1 MCLVRSYLHLLVKAQ
16 KLRVP
21 IVVMC
26 LIGLLLSQVAGAE
39 QKGVF
44 TRVLT
49 ETAVSASTVSAGS
62 TVADESKSNQ
72 QASSSGLKTADL
84 STASTTDASA
94 GAAISATVGREPA
107 AAVRE
112 LHHSL
117 SRLITADEL
126 DVTVAKHPASL
137 TARFLLI
144 QLALAQVGH
153 QLIML
158 R

>member
-1 MCLVRSYLHLLVKAQ
+1 
-16 KLRVP
+16 
-21 IVVMC
+21 
-26 LIGLLLSQVAGAE
+26 
-39 QKGVF
+39 
-44 TRVLT
+44 
-49 ETAVSASTVSAGS
+49 
-62 TVADESKSNQ
+62 VADESKSNQ
-72 QASSSGLKTADL
+72 QEGSTGLKTADP
-84 STASTTDASA
+84 STASTANAPA
-94 GAAISATVGREPA
+94 GAAVGATVGREPA
-107 AAVRE
+107 ATVRE

-153 QLIML
+153 QLKTL

>member
-1 MCLVRSYLHLLVKAQ
+1 
-16 KLRVP
+16 
-21 IVVMC
+21 
-26 LIGLLLSQVAGAE
+26 
-39 QKGVF
+39 
-44 TRVLT
+44 
-49 ETAVSASTVSAGS
+49 
-62 TVADESKSNQ
+62 VADESMSNQ
-72 QASSSGLKTADL
+72 QGSSSGLKAADL
-84 STASTTDASA
+84 SAA
-94 GAAISATVGREPA
+94 GAAVIATVGREPA
-107 AAVRE
+107 ATVRE

-153 QLIML
+153 QLITL

>member
-1 MCLVRSYLHLLVKAQ
+1 
-16 KLRVP
+16 
-21 IVVMC
+21 
-26 LIGLLLSQVAGAE
+26 
-39 QKGVF
+39 
-44 TRVLT
+44 
-49 ETAVSASTVSAGS
+49 VSAGS
-62 TVADESKSNQ
+62 TVAEESKSNQ
-72 QASSSGLKTADL
+72 QESSTGLKTADS
-84 STASTTDASA
+84 STASTSSAPA
-94 GAAISATVGREPA
+94 GAAVGATVGREPA
-107 AAVRE
+107 ATVRE
-112 LHHSL
+112 LHNSL

>member
-1 MCLVRSYLHLLVKAQ
+1 MC
-16 KLRVP
+16 
-21 IVVMC
+21 VV
-26 LIGLLLSQVAGAE
+26 GLLLSQVAGAE

-49 ETAVSASTVSAGS
+49 ENNPQSTSASASTVSVGS
-62 TVADESKSNQ
+62 TVAEESKSNQ
-72 QASSSGLKTADL
+72 QDSSSGLKTADS

-153 QLIML
+153 
-158 R
+158 